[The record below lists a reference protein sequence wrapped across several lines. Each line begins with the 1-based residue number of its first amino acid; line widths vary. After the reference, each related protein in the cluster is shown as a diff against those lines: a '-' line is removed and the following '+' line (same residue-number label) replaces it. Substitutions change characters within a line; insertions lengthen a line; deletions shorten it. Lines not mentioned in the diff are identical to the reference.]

1 MPRKY
6 VLDTNCFIDA
16 SRSEAAATALAGFSA
31 RAAPFLYLSSVVA
44 AELVAGTPNQHAR
57 KVLEDEVLAPYR
69 RRDRVLVP
77 SKASWEILGR
87 TLSQLVWTQG
97 LELRRMPRSFM
108 LDILLAHSCRDNG
121 AILISNNAR
130 DLQRIKRIFA
140 FDWTSPFPD
149 LLVE

>member
-16 SRSEAAATALAGFSA
+16 SRSETRATALADFSA

-44 AELVAGTPNQHAR
+44 AELVAGTPHQHAR

-69 RRDRVLVP
+69 RRDRVLTP
-77 SKASWEILGR
+77 SRASWEILGR
-87 TLSQLVWTQG
+87 TLSQFVWTDG

-121 AILISNNAR
+121 AVLISNNAR
-130 DLQRIKRIFA
+130 DLRRIKRIFS
-140 FDWTSPFPD
+140 FDWVLPFPD
-149 LLVE
+149 FMG